1 MDLRPVMNPTP
12 STILASTPLP
22 QIFRSFRALGLVR
35 FNLNFAFVYP
45 DFQRHMV
52 VVDDTNEVVGLVTR
66 KDLARFRVVHHGS
79 RMARFCFLIAA
90 ISFRY

>member
-22 QIFRSFRALGLVR
+22 QIFRSFRALGL
-35 FNLNFAFVYP
+35 
-45 DFQRHMV
+45 RHMV

-79 RMARFCFLIAA
+79 RMAREVVA
-90 ISFRY
+90 ITEAVFE

>member
-1 MDLRPVMNPTP
+1 M
-12 STILASTPLP
+12 I
-22 QIFRSFRALGLVR
+22 
-35 FNLNFAFVYP
+35 
-45 DFQRHMV
+45 

-90 ISFRY
+90 ISFRFYIIKSPFILHSPLREVVAITEAVFE

>member
-1 MDLRPVMNPTP
+1 
-12 STILASTPLP
+12 
-22 QIFRSFRALGLVR
+22 
-35 FNLNFAFVYP
+35 
-45 DFQRHMV
+45 MV

-90 ISFRY
+90 ISFRFKTIKFPFILHSPLREVVAITEAVFE